1 MHWIL
6 VYNALF
12 FFDFLFNRIVPNLY
26 ISNAGLGTE
35 AEKVEKLSP
44 LFFYVPRNSLVC
56 RFYQLFIELLSS
68 SYKCCIFSISS
79 ASYLI
84 LYHK

>member
-1 MHWIL
+1 
-6 VYNALF
+6 
-12 FFDFLFNRIVPNLY
+12 
-26 ISNAGLGTE
+26 
-35 AEKVEKLSP
+35 
-44 LFFYVPRNSLVC
+44 LVC

-68 SYKCCIFSISS
+68 SYKCYIFSISS